1 MKTSDEA
8 YAEFVADIILT
19 YFTDQLSSG
28 RSVIYESEIWQLL
41 GIEKPTD
48 SPDRK
53 FILKEYENNIIKL
66 DDFRKKPLN

>member
-19 YFTDQLSSG
+19 YFTEQLVSG

-41 GIEKPTD
+41 GQPFPE
-48 SPDRK
+48 SRHDRK
-53 FILKEYENNIIKL
+53 FILKEYSNNVISL
-66 DDFRKKPLN
+66 VDFRNKIN